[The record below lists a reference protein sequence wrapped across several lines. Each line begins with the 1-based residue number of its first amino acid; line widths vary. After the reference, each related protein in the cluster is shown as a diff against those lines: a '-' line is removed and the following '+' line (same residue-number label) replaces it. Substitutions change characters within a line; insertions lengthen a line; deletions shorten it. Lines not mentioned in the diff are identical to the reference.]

1 MSWGEIG
8 LALTVQAGLMSL
20 YMWGL
25 WRMHKRG
32 VDHADNECEEDSGWL
47 APAINTSVRARSAN
61 APDFP
66 PDLFVRLYQAE
77 NGVMLELQ
85 SSTPQQGAYTRS
97 LTLFTG
103 EDISKIGE
111 VVQTKLVVQRMTGG
125 K

>member
-1 MSWGEIG
+1 MSWDEIG
-8 LALTVQAGLMSL
+8 LALAIQGGSL
-20 YMWGL
+20 AVFLWGL
-25 WRMHKRG
+25 WRMRKRE

-47 APAINTSVRARSAN
+47 SPTINTSVRVRSAN

-66 PDLFVRLYQAE
+66 PDLFVHLYQAE

-85 SSTPQQGAYTRS
+85 SSTPQQGAYNRS

>member
-32 VDHADNECEEDSGWL
+32 ADHADNECEEGSGWL

-77 NGVMLELQ
+77 NGVMLEVQ
-85 SSTPQQGAYTRS
+85 ASSPSHGTHDRS

-111 VVQTKLVVQRMTGG
+111 VVQTKLVVQRMMGG

>member
-8 LALTVQAGLMSL
+8 LALTIQAGLMSL
-20 YMWGL
+20 YLWGL
-25 WRMHKRG
+25 WRMRKRE

-47 APAINTSVRARSAN
+47 SPTINTSVRVRSAN

-77 NGVMLELQ
+77 NGVMLEVQ
-85 SSTPQQGAYTRS
+85 ASSPSQGTYDRS

-103 EDISKIGE
+103 EDISRIGE